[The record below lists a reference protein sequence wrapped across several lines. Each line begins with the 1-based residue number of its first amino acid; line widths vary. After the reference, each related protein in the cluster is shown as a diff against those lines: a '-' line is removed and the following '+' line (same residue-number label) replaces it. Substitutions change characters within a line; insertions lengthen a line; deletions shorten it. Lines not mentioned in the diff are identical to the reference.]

1 MEYQYICK
9 KVVEVVQ
16 KVAEFVTSERENFSR
31 SGDIEIKGHSNFV
44 TYVDKESE
52 LKLVQKLSKLIPD
65 SGFIAEEGTSNRK
78 GEKYNWIIDPLDG
91 TTNFIHGLPPYS
103 ISVALKEDNELV
115 VGVVLEIAHN
125 EIFYAWKDGPA
136 YRNDQPIVVAEGSNH
151 REALIATGFPYYTFQ
166 FKDQYMKVFDFMIE
180 NTRGVRRLGSAA
192 IDLCYVACGRF
203 NAFWEYGLHAWDVAA
218 GALILKQAGGKLAD
232 FELGNNYLNG
242 GQIIA
247 SSEEYFEE
255 FSKIV
260 SSYMS
265 NR

>member
-115 VGVVLEIAHN
+115 VGVVL
-125 EIFYAWKDGPA
+125 
-136 YRNDQPIVVAEGSNH
+136 
-151 REALIATGFPYYTFQ
+151 
-166 FKDQYMKVFDFMIE
+166 
-180 NTRGVRRLGSAA
+180 
-192 IDLCYVACGRF
+192 
-203 NAFWEYGLHAWDVAA
+203 
-218 GALILKQAGGKLAD
+218 
-232 FELGNNYLNG
+232 
-242 GQIIA
+242 
-247 SSEEYFEE
+247 
-255 FSKIV
+255 
-260 SSYMS
+260 
-265 NR
+265 

>member
-1 MEYQYICK
+1 
-9 KVVEVVQ
+9 
-16 KVAEFVTSERENFSR
+16 
-31 SGDIEIKGHSNFV
+31 
-44 TYVDKESE
+44 
-52 LKLVQKLSKLIPD
+52 
-65 SGFIAEEGTSNRK
+65 
-78 GEKYNWIIDPLDG
+78 
-91 TTNFIHGLPPYS
+91 
-103 ISVALKEDNELV
+103 
-115 VGVVLEIAHN
+115 
-125 EIFYAWKDGPA
+125 
-136 YRNDQPIVVAEGSNH
+136 
-151 REALIATGFPYYTFQ
+151 
-166 FKDQYMKVFDFMIE
+166 MKVFDFMIE